1 MINTKGFNQLMT
13 LIKHMK
19 RVGLGLIL
27 FVTISFSACGVKS
40 GIDLNGKDLIKVEVK
55 ELQFKAVFLFRYPGK
70 SMSITLPEE
79 IRQFSIQVE

>member
-1 MINTKGFNQLMT
+1 MT

-19 RVGLGLIL
+19 RVGKGLIL

-55 ELQFKAVFLFRYPGK
+55 ELQAPKVFGLKSDTSKIENGKVYSTSKKEQLNDFRYDYMFK
-70 SMSITLPEE
+70 
-79 IRQFSIQVE
+79 

>member
-1 MINTKGFNQLMT
+1 MT
-13 LIKHMK
+13 SWKHDIK
-19 RVGLGLIL
+19 
-27 FVTISFSACGVKS
+27 
-40 GIDLNGKDLIKVEVK
+40 VK